1 MCLCPCLHFAITV
14 NFQGHDFKH
23 VHWILMVLK
32 SAIVV
37 LSWCL
42 RSSKPLTVFYLLSLI
57 LIMSRSGFFLKTLN
71 SYWYIIWFLLL
82 TEPWRLVWKACRD
95 SSPSLCLSPHSLSV
109 AVIWWWSYSW
119 LLSGSGKLLLY
130 KFVL

>member
-1 MCLCPCLHFAITV
+1 MSVSLYAFC
-14 NFQGHDFKH
+14 NYWYFQGHDFKH

-42 RSSKPLTVFYLLSLI
+42 RSSKPLTVFC
-57 LIMSRSGFFLKTLN
+57 SRSVWVGLGFFLKTLN
-71 SYWYIIWFLLL
+71 SYWYIIRFLLL
-82 TEPWRLVWKACRD
+82 TEPWQLVWKACRD